1 MAKGLPNLPSDALAS
16 YTFAIEID
24 RTEIAQ
30 FSEVSG
36 LASEV
41 DVIELKENTPDGKL
55 VIHKTPGAVKPA
67 TLTLKRAKNSSKA
80 LWDWHE
86 AAMQGKITD
95 ARRNGSIILKGFDG
109 SEVGRYNFTN
119 AWISKISTGTLKAG
133 ATEVLMEEVSIV
145 TESVERVQ

>member
-36 LASEV
+36 LVSEV

-55 VIHKTPGAVKPA
+55 IIHKGI
-67 TLTLKRAKNSSKA
+67 
-80 LWDWHE
+80 H
-86 AAMQGKITD
+86 
-95 ARRNGSIILKGFDG
+95 
-109 SEVGRYNFTN
+109 
-119 AWISKISTGTLKAG
+119 
-133 ATEVLMEEVSIV
+133 
-145 TESVERVQ
+145 RVQKQCPYTCHLPRLGPIRRFHSKRP